1 MSRGISLL
9 HLSLLVLA
17 CISIVTCQAD
27 SLPLPKSLQ
36 SGQPVLL
43 RPYLYVLEDRDGTA
57 DPFMLSTH
65 PASFVPLDSLHPER
79 PTDYYWLRAVLR
91 TDTGNPI
98 PNLALFFTH
107 LTYVDVYLFGDS
119 ALLFHRKNGAFRERS
134 AIAEGDGRLFTTMSL
149 EPGKEYILLLKVHHT
164 KHYRPQFDFAL
175 QQRDLYFRELH
186 KRELWEAALQG
197 AVCVFF
203 LYTLLSWLVS
213 HFRPYLWLLL
223 FIAGASLYVIS
234 SAGYIIEWFFP
245 EDPATGWLFNIHFVY
260 ISMLG
265 LYLLL
270 AEFWQL
276 KKYNPGLYRWGQGM
290 IVLLLCCSLTC
301 FSIDYFTGNFNLA
314 NNVNLMVWPL
324 KMVFLGS
331 LLFVC
336 WRRLSPAQRYLAY
349 GIGLFGAASL
359 LVTLN
364 SVFTHEKSL
373 AITPIIVD
381 VLILCV
387 FLLFST
393 GLKEEMRQHEIAKQ
407 LVLEE
412 LTRLQK
418 HQNILLE
425 KKVEERT
432 AELNISNR
440 RLLKQKTLLTERNV
454 RIETLINELNHRVK
468 NNLQMLYSLLSL
480 QLPMVQDDVS
490 RDMLRG
496 NIGKIRAMMLV
507 NQKLFDFER
516 EGSISLCEFVTELAS
531 HLQKIYDTRGRA
543 RILQNIPAGIRL
555 NDKYILSFGLILSE
569 LLTNTFKHAFEDHPD
584 PCIQVEVSAVNSHLL
599 QFTYSDNGRGLKTV
613 ETSNRFT
620 MGIPLIKDLVRQ
632 MNGNMALDQ
641 DSGLS
646 YSFTIPVQH
655 V

>member
-1 MSRGISLL
+1 MSRGTSFL

-17 CISIVTCQAD
+17 CTSIIICRAG

-36 SGQPVLL
+36 TGQRVLL
-43 RPYLYVLEDRDGTA
+43 GPYLYVLEDPNGTE
-57 DPFMLSTH
+57 DPLTLTRR
-65 PASFVPLDSLHPER
+65 PASFVPLDSLRPQR

-91 TDTGNPI
+91 TDTGKI
-98 PNLALFFTH
+98 PNLALSFTH
-107 LTYVDVYLFGDS
+107 LTYVDVYLFRDS
-119 ALLFHRKNGAFRERS
+119 ALLLHRKAGAFREQS
-134 AIAEGDGRLFTTMSL
+134 ALADGDGRLFTTLTL
-149 EPGKEYILLLKVHHT
+149 EPGKEYILLLRVHHT
-164 KHYRPQFDFAL
+164 KHYQPQFDFAI
-175 QQRDLYFRELH
+175 QQRDLYFRQLH
-186 KRELWEAALQG
+186 KKELWEAALQG
-197 AVCVFF
+197 AVCVFL

-223 FIAGASLYVIS
+223 FMAGAGLYVTS

-245 EDPATGWLFNIHFVY
+245 EDPPTGWLFNIHFVY
-260 ISMLG
+260 MSLLG

-276 KKYNPGLYRWGQGM
+276 KKHNPVLYRWGQGM
-290 IVLLLCCSLTC
+290 MVLLFCCSITC
-301 FSIDYFTGNFNLA
+301 LSIDYFTGNFNLA
-314 NNVNLMVWPL
+314 NNVNLMAWPL
-324 KMVFLGS
+324 KMIFLGC
-331 LLFVC
+331 LLYSC
-336 WRRLSPAQRYLAY
+336 WRRLSQAQRYLAY
-349 GIGLFGAASL
+349 GILLFGAASL
-359 LVTLN
+359 LITLN
-364 SVFTHEKSL
+364 SVFTHEKAL
-373 AITPIIVD
+373 AITPIIAD
-381 VLILCV
+381 ITILCV

-432 AELNISNR
+432 GELNISNR
-440 RLLKQKTLLTERNV
+440 RLLKQKAQLTERNA

-480 QLPMVQDDVS
+480 QLPIVKDDTS

-507 NQKLFDFER
+507 NQKLFDFEKG
-516 EGSISLCEFVTELAS
+516 GSISLQEFVTELAS
-531 HLQKIYDTRGRA
+531 HLQKIYDTRGRT

-584 PCIQVEVSAVNSHLL
+584 PCIQVEVFAVNAHLL
-599 QFTYSDNGRGLKTV
+599 QFIYSDNGRGLKEIGTG
-613 ETSNRFT
+613 EKFT

-632 MNGNMALDQ
+632 MNGNMNLD
-641 DSGLS
+641 DESGLS
-646 YSFTIPVQH
+646 YCFTIPV
-655 V
+655 

>member
-1 MSRGISLL
+1 MSRGFSFL

-17 CISIVTCQAD
+17 CFAIVVCRAG

-36 SGQPVLL
+36 SGQRVLL
-43 RPYLYVLEDRDGTA
+43 GPYLYVLEEKDGTA
-57 DPFMLSTH
+57 DPFTLSRH
-65 PASFVPLDSLHPER
+65 PASFVPLDSLRPER
-79 PTDYYWLRAVLR
+79 STDYYWLRGVLHTDSGKPVPSLAVS
-91 TDTGNPI
+91 
-98 PNLALFFTH
+98 FTH
-107 LTYVDVYLFGDS
+107 LTYVDVFLFCDS
-119 ALLFHRKNGAFRERS
+119 TLLLHRMAGAFRERS
-134 AIAEGDGRLFTTMSL
+134 AIADGDGRLFTTLHL

-164 KHYRPQFDFAL
+164 KHYQPQFDFAL
-175 QQRDLYFRELH
+175 QQRGLYFRELH
-186 KRELWEAALQG
+186 KRGLWEAALQG
-197 AVCVFF
+197 AICVFF
-203 LYTLLSWLVS
+203 IYTLLSWMVS
-213 HFRPYLWLLL
+213 RFRPYLWLLL

-245 EDPATGWLFNIHFVY
+245 EDPPTGWLFNIHFVY
-260 ISMLG
+260 AGLLG
-265 LYLLL
+265 LYLLV

-290 IVLLLCCSLTC
+290 ILLLLCCSITC
-301 FSIDYFTGNFNLA
+301 FTIDYFTGNFNLA
-314 NNVNLMVWPL
+314 NNINLMVWPL

-336 WRRLSPAQRYLAY
+336 YRRLSSAQRYLAY
-349 GIGLFGAASL
+349 GIALFGAASL
-359 LVTLN
+359 LVTIN
-364 SVFTHEKSL
+364 SVFTHERSM

-381 VLILCV
+381 ITILCV

-407 LVLEE
+407 LVLRE

-440 RLLKQKTLLTERNV
+440 RLLEQKTQLTERNG

-480 QLPMVQDDVS
+480 QLPMVKDDVS

-516 EGSISLCEFVTELAS
+516 EGSISLYEFVTELAS
-531 HLQKIYDTRGRA
+531 HLQKIYDARGKA
-543 RILQNIPAGIRL
+543 KILPNIPAGIRL

-569 LLTNTFKHAFEDHPD
+569 LLTNTFKHAFEDHPN
-584 PCIQVEVSAVNSHLL
+584 PCIQVEVAVVNTHLL
-599 QFTYSDNGRGLKTV
+599 QFIYSDNGRGLNNGEDGKK
-613 ETSNRFT
+613 FT
-620 MGIPLIKDLVRQ
+620 MGIPLIKDLIRQ
-632 MNGNMALDQ
+632 MNGNMVLDKA
-641 DSGLS
+641 SGLR
-646 YSFTIPVQH
+646 YSFTIPV
-655 V
+655 